1 MGHDETCKYM
11 DTEEGDGFDNSQ
23 MKGKLVKERHRRG
36 R

>member
-1 MGHDETCKYM
+1 MDLDETSKHM

-23 MKGKLVKERHRRG
+23 MKGKLVKERYRRG

>member
-1 MGHDETCKYM
+1 MENDETCKHM

-23 MKGKLVKERHRRG
+23 MKGKLVKKRHRRG